1 MSSSREPGDARD
13 ADWKDWGDAPSSYS
27 DAEAAADLAT
37 YRALK
42 KSVSVRT
49 LLIVAILGALTAFRF
64 LVPALAF
71 AAGGLCGIVNNLL
84 VMRSGERVVETRSVG
99 GFVFSSFLR
108 IGVFG
113 IVPVAFAVRG
123 PWWSMICYFAGFFLP
138 LALYMAS
145 VQRAF
150 KRE

>member
-1 MSSSREPGDARD
+1 MSP
-13 ADWKDWGDAPSSYS
+13 WKDEEDWGGAPSSYG
-27 DAEAAADLAT
+27 DAEAAADLET

-49 LLIVAILGALTAFRF
+49 LLLVVVLGAVSAFWF
-64 LVPALAF
+64 PVPALAIVV
-71 AAGGLCGIVNNLL
+71 GGVCGIINNLL
-84 VMRSGERVVETRSVG
+84 LMRSNERVVDSGRVG

-113 IVPVAFAVRG
+113 IVPVAFAVWG
-123 PWWSMICYFAGFFLP
+123 PWWSMACYFAGFFLP

-150 KRE
+150 KRD

>member
-1 MSSSREPGDARD
+1 MSPWDDEQ
-13 ADWKDWGDAPSSYS
+13 DWGKTERTYG

-42 KSVSVRT
+42 KSVSFRT
-49 LLIVAILGALTAFRF
+49 LLVVAIAGAVSAFWF
-64 LVPALAF
+64 PIPALALVV
-71 AAGGLCGIVNNLL
+71 GGVCGIVNNLL
-84 VMRSGERVVETRSVG
+84 LMRSNERVVETRSVG

-108 IGVFG
+108 IAVFG
-113 IVPVAFAVRG
+113 IVPVAFAARG
-123 PWWSMICYFAGFFLP
+123 PWWSMAAYFAGFFLP

>member
-1 MSSSREPGDARD
+1 MSPWDDEQ
-13 ADWKDWGDAPSSYS
+13 DWRKTERSYG

-42 KSVSVRT
+42 KSVSFRT
-49 LLIVAILGALTAFRF
+49 LLTVAVVGAATAPWFPI
-64 LVPALAF
+64 PALAL
-71 AAGGLCGIVNNLL
+71 AVGGGCGIINSLL
-84 VMRSGERVVETRSVG
+84 SMRSNERVVETRSVG
-99 GFVFSSFLR
+99 GFVLSSFLR
-108 IGVFG
+108 IAVFG
-113 IVPVAFAVRG
+113 IVPVAFAARG
-123 PWWSMICYFAGFFLP
+123 PWWSMAAYFAGFFLP

>member
-1 MSSSREPGDARD
+1 MSPWDEEEEREKTER
-13 ADWKDWGDAPSSYS
+13 SYG

-37 YRALK
+37 YRTLK
-42 KSVSVRT
+42 KSVSFQT
-49 LLIVAILGALTAFRF
+49 LLVVAILGAVTAPWFF
-64 LVPALAF
+64 VPALAF
-71 AAGGLCGIVNNLL
+71 VVGGVCGIVNNLL
-84 VMRSGERVVETRSVG
+84 LMRSNERVIETRWVG
-99 GFVFSSFLR
+99 AFVFSSFLR
-108 IGVFG
+108 IAVFG

-123 PWWSMICYFAGFFLP
+123 PWWSMAAYFAGFFLP

>member
-1 MSSSREPGDARD
+1 MSGWHDQE
-13 ADWKDWGDAPSSYS
+13 DWGKTERSYG

-42 KSVSVRT
+42 KSVSFRT
-49 LLIVAILGALTAFRF
+49 LLVVAIVGAAAAPWFPI
-64 LVPALAF
+64 PALAL
-71 AAGGLCGIVNNLL
+71 AVGGVCGIINNLL
-84 VMRSGERVVETRSVG
+84 VMRSNERVVETRSIG

-108 IGVFG
+108 IAVFG
-113 IVPVAFAVRG
+113 IVPVAFAARG
-123 PWWSMICYFAGFFLP
+123 PWWSMAAYFAGFFLP

>member
-1 MSSSREPGDARD
+1 MSEERPPNDPWDDE
-13 ADWKDWGDAPSSYS
+13 KEWGVTPSSYS

-42 KSVSVRT
+42 KSVSIRT
-49 LLIVAILGALTAFRF
+49 LLIVAILGAALAPWFF
-64 LVPALAF
+64 VPALALV
-71 AAGGLCGIVNNLL
+71 AGGGCGILNSLL
-84 VMRSGERVVETRSVG
+84 LMRSNERVVETRSVG

-108 IGVFG
+108 IGLFG

-123 PWWSMICYFAGFFLP
+123 PWWSMGCYFAGFFLP
-138 LALYMAS
+138 LALYMSS

>member
-1 MSSSREPGDARD
+1 MSDGSKPSDPWE
-13 ADWKDWGDAPSSYS
+13 DWPETERSYS

-42 KSVSVRT
+42 KSVSVRA
-49 LLIVAILGALTAFRF
+49 LLIVAILGAVTAHWFP
-64 LVPALAF
+64 VPALALLT
-71 AAGGLCGIVNNLL
+71 GGVCGIVNNLL
-84 VMRSGERVVETRSVG
+84 VMRSGERVVETRGVG

-108 IGVFG
+108 IAVFG
-113 IVPVAFAVRG
+113 IVPVAFAARG
-123 PWWSMICYFAGFFLP
+123 PWWSMLWYFAGFFLP

>member
-1 MSSSREPGDARD
+1 MSGWD
-13 ADWKDWGDAPSSYS
+13 DWKDWPETERSYG

-42 KSVSVRT
+42 KSVSFRT
-49 LLIVAILGALTAFRF
+49 LLLVVVLGAVTAPWF
-64 LVPALAF
+64 LVPALALVV
-71 AAGGLCGIVNNLL
+71 GGICGIVNNLL
-84 VMRSGERVVETRSVG
+84 LMRSNERVVDSGNVG

-123 PWWSMICYFAGFFLP
+123 PWWSICCYFAGFFLP